1 MRTSKGQST
10 RKEKSYENIYCS
22 NLQSWAR
29 DWRVRRATRRKQT
42 EEKAGANGAARTAAG
57 RACDGCWSRPQEN
70 VNGSLSGQEGS
81 RLNGN
86 LSRAEGQQ
94 GANLSG
100 RLSRSEEQEGP
111 DLSRS
116 LWGAQGEERPNVSGS
131 L

>member
-10 RKEKSYENIYCS
+10 QKEKSYENIYCS
-22 NLQSWAR
+22 NLQSWAC
-29 DWRVRRATRRKQT
+29 DWRVRLATRRKQT

-57 RACDGCWSRPQEN
+57 RACDGWWSRPQEN

-86 LSRAEGQQ
+86 LSRTEGQ
-94 GANLSG
+94 A
-100 RLSRSEEQEGP
+100 GP

-116 LWGAQGEERPNVSGS
+116 LSGAKGQEGANPNGSVSGATR
-131 L
+131 